1 MNRMLSFSLLSLF
14 SPLLPTGSFTWS
26 QGLEKAVEDGIV
38 TDADSL
44 RGWVQDAAERGL
56 AFTELPL
63 LIRMNEA
70 LSRGGDAAF
79 LHLVSLNMA
88 VRATAELRLEE
99 YEKGRALY
107 SILPSLGVDTSL
119 FPASGQPWKNSGYLP
134 LLSLAAVRLGIDLHD
149 LLRGFVFAYVETMVM
164 AGAKTIPLG
173 QSAAWREITAILAD
187 IGPCIE
193 GAYSV
198 PEDEIVA
205 GLVSV
210 AIESAKHETMYSRIY
225 RN

>member
-1 MNRMLSFSLLSLF
+1 MMRMLSFSLLSLF

-198 PEDEIVA
+198 PEDEIGA
-205 GLVSV
+205 GLVSF

>member
-1 MNRMLSFSLLSLF
+1 MLSFSLLSLF

-38 TDADSL
+38 TDAGSL
-44 RGWVQDAAERGL
+44 REWVQDAAERGL
-56 AFTELPL
+56 SFTELPL

-70 LSRGGDAAF
+70 LTKGDAPAF
-79 LHLVSLNMA
+79 LRLAELNMA

-107 SILPSLGVDTSL
+107 GILPSLGGD
-119 FPASGQPWKNSGYLP
+119 PASFPESLRLSKGSGYLP
-134 LLSLAAVRLGIDLHD
+134 LLSLAAVRLGILLPD

-173 QSAAWREITAILAD
+173 QSAAWKQISAIVGN
-187 IGPCIE
+187 IGPCIDA
-193 GAYSV
+193 AYDV
-198 PEDEIVA
+198 PEDEIGA
-205 GLVSV
+205 GLVSF
-210 AIESAKHETMYSRIY
+210 AIESARHETLYSRIY

>member
-1 MNRMLSFSLLSLF
+1 MTLMLPFSLLSLF

-44 RGWVQDAAERGL
+44 GGWVRDAAERGI
-56 AFTELPL
+56 ACTELPL
-63 LIRMNEA
+63 LIRMNGA
-70 LSRGGDAAF
+70 LVRGDDTAF
-79 LHLVSLNMA
+79 LSLVSLNMA

-99 YEKGRALY
+99 YEKGRALFG
-107 SILPSLGVDTSL
+107 ILPSLGVDPAF
-119 FPASGQPWKNSGYLP
+119 FPESPQPWKGSGYLP
-134 LLSLAAVRLGIDLHD
+134 LLSLAAVRLGIALQD

-173 QSAAWREITAILAD
+173 QSAAWREITAIIAD

-193 GAYSV
+193 AASAV
-198 PEDEIVA
+198 PEDEIGA
-205 GLVSV
+205 GLVRL
-210 AIESAKHETMYSRIY
+210 AIESARHETMYSRIY